1 MIDLVERNPHLKK
14 PVAMLLGMTLE
25 NAPCDRRVIE
35 GRAAQEWGG
44 SFNVS
49 PESVMD
55 SLVRAGA
62 LVQQT
67 MVDGEPYDGTLED
80 IQFDESIP
88 LDAKAE
94 ILVNVTD
101 EGRELARSID
111 PRFMID
117 SLLAERPGYRA
128 IFARM
133 VERCAS
139 DAGASRMELE
149 DAVEHDGHPA
159 SPDGKRVYPQYFIDA
174 LETVGAIEWDGAWH
188 ATEAGR
194 SALA

>member
-14 PVAMLLGMTLE
+14 PVAMLLGMAIE
-25 NAPCDRRVIE
+25 NAPCDRRAIE
-35 GRAAQEWGG
+35 AQAAQSWDD

-55 SLVRAGA
+55 SLMRAGA
-62 LVQQT
+62 LTQQT
-67 MVDGEPYDGTLED
+67 MVDDELYNGTLED

-88 LDAKAE
+88 LEAKAE
-94 ILVNVTD
+94 VLVNVTD
-101 EGRELARSID
+101 EGRELAHSID

-117 SLLAERPGYRA
+117 SLLEERPGYRA

-133 VERCAS
+133 VARCAS
-139 DAGASRMELE
+139 DEGASRMELE
-149 DAVEHDGHPA
+149 DAVEQDGHPT

-174 LETVGAIEWDGAWH
+174 LETAGAIEWNGSWH